1 LTIGLL
7 TPPVGTG
14 VFIISSIAEVKF
26 ESLVKAI
33 MPFLAMA
40 LFLLLVITDWSDLV
54 LLVPRTFGL

>member
-1 LTIGLL
+1 M
-7 TPPVGTG
+7 GTG